1 LIMTATDQ
9 TTGLSQLWHLAYPSG
24 EVRRI
29 TNDTNDYG
37 ATTIATNGDAIL
49 TSQVNVANHIWLAD
63 RSAMNRPR
71 RLTISGSGYDDLFWT
86 RDNRILY
93 IATESGDTG
102 KRDIWMMTTDG
113 AGRQRLTANAGSN
126 RHPSLSAD
134 GRYIVFQTN
143 RNGNP
148 QVWRMDSDGRNPR
161 ALAPPYSYFPQIT
174 PDNQWVVYESE
185 ISDGLAVWK
194 IPIDGG
200 EPVQLTSAN
209 ENSFALSPDG
219 KLLAYDYYDEQK
231 KRSFIAVKSL
241 AGGNPIKIYDSF
253 ELPIFQIEQWTK
265 EGLLCIVRGT
275 AEVMLAPL
283 DGKPPRQFTNFQ
295 TGERIYS
302 FVQSP
307 DGKQVAFS
315 RGLST
320 YEAILITNFKDR

>member
-1 LIMTATDQ
+1 
-9 TTGLSQLWHLAYPSG
+9 
-24 EVRRI
+24 
-29 TNDTNDYG
+29 
-37 ATTIATNGDAIL
+37 
-49 TSQVNVANHIWLAD
+49 
-63 RSAMNRPR
+63 
-71 RLTISGSGYDDLFWT
+71 
-86 RDNRILY
+86 
-93 IATESGDTG
+93 
-102 KRDIWMMTTDG
+102 
-113 AGRQRLTANAGSN
+113 
-126 RHPSLSAD
+126 
-134 GRYIVFQTN
+134 
-143 RNGNP
+143 
-148 QVWRMDSDGRNPR
+148 MDSDGRNPR

-219 KLLAYDYYDEQK
+219 KLLAYDYYDAQK